1 MKKSCNIIKIS
12 TYVFLCLFIILFSKQ
27 LVHADVIEDSRNG
40 VVPDKVW
47 SVNFSDK
54 VNYDYVNSN
63 YIYVSDSTGNL
74 VNVDVSVNPLNQ
86 KQVNVKPKSG
96 KYELGKTYNLT
107 ISKEFCNEKGKK
119 LGQDYRMQF
128 SIKKQLVDT
137 ADFKVQVNKAFGMT
151 VISLN
156 SITSSDIKKYRVE
169 GQDPKD
175 DNVNVGEEAVIFGN
189 YQNVNVYFYDDSGK
203 QIGSSL
209 LSIQKACDSQVVEIK
224 N

>member
-47 SVNFSDK
+47 SVSFSNT
-54 VNYDYVNSN
+54 VNYDYANSS
-63 YIYVSDSTGNL
+63 YIYVSDSAGNL
-74 VNVDVSVNPLNQ
+74 VDVDVSVNPLNQ
-86 KQVNVKPKSG
+86 KQVIIKPKSG
-96 KYELGKTYNLT
+96 KYELGGTYNLT
-107 ISKEFCNEKGKK
+107 ISKEFCDEKGKK

-137 ADFKVQVNKAFGMT
+137 ADFNVQVNKAFGMT
-151 VISLN
+151 VIYLN

-169 GQDPKD
+169 GQDDPAAIE
-175 DNVNVGEEAVIFGN
+175 NIGEKAYILGN